1 MSETGECAEIREL
14 IPEIAAGVAAGDE
27 RARALAH
34 LGGCPECRRELAATA
49 DLVDEMLTLAP
60 VGEPPAGFESRVMS
74 RLAPEAK
81 PRRETVRESTG
92 RESSG
97 RETTGWETVREPRW
111 PRPRRPSRRTAG
123 RLALWAATT
132 AAVAG
137 LAAGTVWWRTA
148 QDRELAADYRHTLA
162 VAHGNG
168 LSAAPLMS
176 TVGTETG
183 TVFAYQGKP
192 SWLYVTF
199 RTAPIRGSYNTCLV
213 TKDGRRFPLR
223 TFQARPDSVGWGS
236 TIRVPVEDIS
246 TLEFTLSG
254 NTLMTARF

>member
-1 MSETGECAEIREL
+1 MSETAECVEIREL

-34 LGGCPECRRELAATA
+34 LGGCPECRRELAVTA

-60 VGEPPAGFESRVMS
+60 VGEPPAGFESRVMA

-81 PRRETVRESTG
+81 PRGEARQVRRLSF
-92 RESSG
+92 RL
-97 RETTGWETVREPRW
+97 PL
-111 PRPRRPSRRTAG
+111 RRPSRRAA
-123 RLALWAATT
+123 RRMAVWAVTT

-148 QDRELAADYRHTLA
+148 QDRELAADYRQTLA
-162 VAHGNG
+162 VAHGHG

-176 TVGTETG
+176 TIGTETG
-183 TVFAYQGKP
+183 TVFAYEGEP

-199 RTAPIRGSYNTCLV
+199 RTRPIPGSYNTCLV

-223 TFQARPDSVGWGS
+223 MFEARPDSVGWGS
-236 TIRVPVEDIS
+236 TIRVPVEEIS

>member
-1 MSETGECAEIREL
+1 MSETAECAEIREL

-34 LGGCPECRRELAATA
+34 LGGCPECRRELAVTA

-60 VGEPPAGFESRVMS
+60 VGEPPAGFESRVIA

-81 PRRETVRESTG
+81 PRGEAPRVR
-92 RESSG
+92 RL
-97 RETTGWETVREPRW
+97 PL
-111 PRPRRPSRRTAG
+111 RRPQRRAVR
-123 RLALWAATT
+123 RLAAWAATT
-132 AAVAG
+132 AAVAA

-162 VAHGNG
+162 VARGHGLN
-168 LSAAPLMS
+168 AAPLMS
-176 TVGTETG
+176 TVGTESG
-183 TVFAYQGKP
+183 TVFAYEGEP

-199 RTAPIRGSYNTCLV
+199 RTAPTPGSYNTCLV

-223 TFQARPDSVGWGS
+223 MFEARPDSVGWGA
-236 TIRVPVEDIS
+236 TIGVPIEDIS